1 MDRAAALAA
10 QVPTDP
16 ILRRAVQE
24 LGIETSSLLPLSRH
38 EFELDEN
45 DRADLI
51 DMRYQQYERER
62 QQLAR
67 ELEARRKKLAAKE
80 QRAASASALRTSTSA
95 PAFPLSVSTASHLST
110 KKLALAKAKE
120 EEKSLQILAK
130 RRQAPS
136 DAWFERKYQQAARSL
151 EAAQKR
157 HEKFVGEHVLAPN
170 ATFLEKQDRARSRY
184 YRSLGEARRNEDLAR
199 AALEERMEH
208 AAALKRRGEA
218 RREGEI
224 RKQREKEEKKQLRLS
239 RSLEKLEVNE
249 ERRIAQLQKRFG
261 REDATVRRLQ
271 SRRQHELTLVH
282 EHDRLKSASLE
293 ERYQRQERVRRG
305 EIAEI
310 VQRHESA
317 EERVRLFMQAKDAE
331 SQERRDAALR
341 SSFSR
346 QAIKVNSRGE
356 LVNPPIAETNSRWVE
371 RLRLVPVPAPAKK
384 R

>member
-67 ELEARRKKLAAKE
+67 ELETRRKKLAAKE

-110 KKLALAKAKE
+110 KKIALAKAKE

-136 DAWFERKYQQAARSL
+136 DAWFERKYQQAAKSL

-184 YRSLGEARRNEDLAR
+184 YRSLGEAQRNEDLAR

-239 RSLEKLEVNE
+239 RSLEKLEMNE

-282 EHDRLKSASLE
+282 ERDRLKSASLE